1 MLRKPKK
8 LARKNG
14 SREAVSPERSRFATS
29 QPNPITYQTG
39 SKESEYKL
47 SPSSVTLSKPGTYAF
62 KALDKGSTQHSLTIE
77 GKGLKGQGGEA
88 TLKQV
93 LSPGQS
99 GVLTVTFHKG
109 GTYEM
114 YCPVDG
120 HEQIGMK
127 GKVVVK

>member
-1 MLRKPKK
+1 
-8 LARKNG
+8 
-14 SREAVSPERSRFATS
+14 
-29 QPNPITYQTG
+29 
-39 SKESEYKL
+39 
-47 SPSSVTLSKPGTYAF
+47 LSKLGTYAF
-62 KALDKGSTQHSLTIE
+62 KAEDKGSTQHSLTIE

-99 GVLTVTFHKG
+99 GVLTVSFKKG

-120 HEQIGMK
+120 HEQMGMK